1 MRAPSRWLGFLCFE
15 RGALLWIPSLWLAS
29 ALVLFAILQA
39 AAERAFYNHAQ
50 DLKVALGPLELGTL
64 SVPEAAAFETG
75 LRQGLA
81 AQREL
86 TLLGAAPVRAR
97 AEAVLGTP
105 LPSDARRWIRA
116 TRNLNVSYFVTASAR
131 PNASTVQGMAELWR
145 VADERR
151 LHAVAARAAGAAG
164 LGRALADSLGAV
176 LFSPRNEPVAGR

>member
-1 MRAPSRWLGFLCFE
+1 MRTPTRWLRFLCFE
-15 RGALLWIPSLWLAS
+15 RGALLWVPSLWLAS

-64 SVPEAAAFETG
+64 SVPEAAAFERG

-86 TLLGAAPVRAR
+86 TLLGADPVLERA
-97 AEAVLGTP
+97 AAVLGSP
-105 LPSDARRWIRA
+105 LPSDARRWMRA
-116 TRNLNVSYFVTASAR
+116 TRNLNVSYFVTASASPDGR
-131 PNASTVQGMAELWR
+131 QVQGLAELWR

-151 LHAVAARAAGAAG
+151 LHAVAARSDGAAG
-164 LGRALADSLGAV
+164 LGRALADSLGTV
-176 LFSPRNEPVAGR
+176 LFSPRIEPVAGR